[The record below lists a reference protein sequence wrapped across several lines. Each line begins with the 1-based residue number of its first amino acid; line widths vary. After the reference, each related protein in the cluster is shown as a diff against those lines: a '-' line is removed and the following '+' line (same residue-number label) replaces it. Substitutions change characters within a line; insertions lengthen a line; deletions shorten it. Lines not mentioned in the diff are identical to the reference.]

1 MHPGLIQVIRAFRSA
16 QDLAVITLN
25 ERLGVPLPSSNL
37 EWAKSCHQM
46 ELPKLGESIGI
57 QIRPHGYGV
66 EMKFPSISIDFDWGE
81 LGEGNGFDTWRLWNH
96 CKENK
101 IFLNSMTYDL
111 LEIRLQKAWED
122 SELVGDRLLYYL
134 PEERW
139 HARQT
144 SQAG

>member
-1 MHPGLIQVIRAFRSA
+1 
-16 QDLAVITLN
+16 
-25 ERLGVPLPSSNL
+25 
-37 EWAKSCHQM
+37 
-46 ELPKLGESIGI
+46 
-57 QIRPHGYGV
+57 
-66 EMKFPSISIDFDWGE
+66 MKFPGISIDFDWGE

-111 LEIRLQKAWED
+111 LEIRVQKAWED

-139 HARQT
+139 QARHT